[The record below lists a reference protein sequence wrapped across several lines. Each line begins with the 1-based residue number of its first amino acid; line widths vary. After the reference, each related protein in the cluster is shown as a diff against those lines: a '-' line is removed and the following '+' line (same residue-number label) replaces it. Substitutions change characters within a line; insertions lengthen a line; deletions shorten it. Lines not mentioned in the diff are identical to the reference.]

1 MVYII
6 IAVFFLICLFLYI
19 RKVWIIMHE
28 RMMTVELAA
37 EQLKI
42 HRAVAND
49 MENKYVLERSENIY
63 SQAVRLY
70 HIALE
75 NPFTWLP
82 ATLMGFRP
90 IKEDVDSYHR

>member
-1 MVYII
+1 MIFILV
-6 IAVFFLICLFLYI
+6 VLLLLLFLYF

-28 RMMTVELAA
+28 RKRTVELAA

-42 HRAVAND
+42 HRAMAND
-49 MENKYVLERSENIY
+49 TENKDVLKRSENIY
-63 SQAVRLY
+63 IQAVRLY

-75 NPFTWLP
+75 NPFNWLP

-90 IKEDVDSYHR
+90 IKEDGTS